1 MRSEVRML
9 CGRAAGA
16 EGCEDTCSVC
26 IYENIYIYIYIVC
39 IYIYIYVSVPQEN
52 PGHGPGIAAQV
63 DSLMSTMRAMLTS
76 PP

>member
-1 MRSEVRML
+1 MEEQLEQRDVRIPAVFVYM
-9 CGRAAGA
+9 
-16 EGCEDTCSVC
+16 
-26 IYENIYIYIYIVC
+26 N
-39 IYIYIYVSVPQEN
+39 IYIYVSVPQEN